1 MTVPGAVYVMIP
13 MPPISRR
20 FRPLAALLLVLATA
34 AARSEE
40 TLSGILDTGAE
51 SARAGQEAQARIDAL
66 AAETGSLLAEYRTLS
81 RQLDG
86 LALHNARLERQYED
100 QQRRLAG
107 IAAASEGAVALQR
120 EIAPL
125 LVRMIDSLE
134 QFVAL
139 DLPFRLEE
147 RRARIAALREAL
159 ERSDTPLDAAFGAV
173 LEAYR
178 TELDYA
184 AAIGSWT
191 ETITIDGESR
201 TADLLHLGRSLLLAQ
216 TPDQQRSLRW
226 DPATAAWVALD
237 DDYAGALHDAIRT
250 ARGEIAPRV
259 LRLPFPAAAAEPAP

>member
-1 MTVPGAVYVMIP
+1 MTARGAVDVMVP
-13 MPPISRR
+13 MPPLSRR
-20 FRPLAALLLVLATA
+20 LRPLAALLLVLLTA

-40 TLSGILDTGAE
+40 ALTAILDTGAE
-51 SARAGQEAQARIDAL
+51 SAQAGQAAQGRIDAL
-66 AAETGSLLAEYRTLS
+66 AAETGALLAEYRTLS

-159 ERSDTPLDAAFGAV
+159 GRSDTPLDAAFGAV
-173 LEAYR
+173 LAAYR
-178 TELDYA
+178 AELDYA

-191 ETITIDGESR
+191 EAIEIDGESR
-201 TADLLHLGRSLLLAQ
+201 TADLLHVGRSLLLAQ
-216 TPDQQRSLRW
+216 TTDQQKSLRW
-226 DPATAAWVALD
+226 DPATAGWVALD
-237 DDYAGALHDAIRT
+237 DDYAGALHDAIRI
-250 ARGEIAPRV
+250 ARGERTPQV
-259 LRLPFPAAAAEPAP
+259 LLLPFPAAAAEPAP

>member
-1 MTVPGAVYVMIP
+1 MSPL
-13 MPPISRR
+13 SRR
-20 FRPLAALLLVLATA
+20 FRPLAALLLVLVA
-34 AARSEE
+34 ADLRSDDAL
-40 TLSGILDTGAE
+40 TGILDTGAE
-51 SARAGQEAQARIDAL
+51 SAQAGQAAQERIDAL
-66 AAETGSLLAEYRTLS
+66 AAETSALLAEYRTLS

-120 EIAPL
+120 EITPL

-159 ERSDTPLDAAFGAV
+159 GRSDTPLDAAFGAV
-173 LEAYR
+173 LAAYR
-178 TELDYA
+178 SELDYA
-184 AAIGSWT
+184 TAIGSWT
-191 ETITIDGESR
+191 EAVEIDGESR
-201 TADLLHLGRSLLLAQ
+201 TADLLHVGRSLLLAQ
-216 TPDQQRSLRW
+216 TADQQKSLRW
-226 DPATAAWVALD
+226 DPATAGWVALD
-237 DDYAGALHDAIRT
+237 DDYAGALRDAIRS
-250 ARGEIAPRV
+250 ARGELAPRM